1 MRLPTHASFASLRL
15 CIQHIFVAKIEFEK
29 KKNEKRN
36 EKNTLEKY
44 IGKIFKI
51 SSRQ

>member
-1 MRLPTHASFASLRL
+1 MPFSPLCDERL

-29 KKNEKRN
+29 KEN

-51 SSRQ
+51 SSRQREEL